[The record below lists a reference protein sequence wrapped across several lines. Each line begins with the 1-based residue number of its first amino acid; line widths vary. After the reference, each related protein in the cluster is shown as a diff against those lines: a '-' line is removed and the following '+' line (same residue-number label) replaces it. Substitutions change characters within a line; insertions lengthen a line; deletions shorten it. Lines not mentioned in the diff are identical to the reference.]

1 MSSKLSN
8 FQCPGYQ
15 WSERWHT
22 SKLPMATVEGK
33 KKTTS
38 EDDMGWPSYVVP
50 VVGSAI
56 VSTLAFLLGS
66 LGYSYLWIIIIIA
79 LSVTKS
85 YLWKKREKKL
95 LGLRATAI
103 RERDVV
109 MAQLQDLPAW
119 VQFPDTE
126 RVEWMNKVIHQLWP
140 YIGEYAKVFMTD
152 FVIPQVKA
160 QMPSMFKNFKFTKMD
175 MGDIPCRVGGIKVYT
190 TNVGRDRIIVDMDVA
205 YAGDADFIVSC
216 CGFTGGMNNLQ
227 FSGKLRAV
235 LKPLLPY
242 PPMVGGVSGSFLE
255 MPKIDFNLTGMGEM
269 VELPGLMNA
278 IRSVVNSQVAALCV
292 LPNEIVVPLAPNV
305 DVTKLFFPEP
315 DGVIR
320 LKIIEAKNLENRDI
334 SFIRKGKSDP
344 YCEIQVG
351 SQFLKT
357 RTIDN
362 DLNPVWNEYFE
373 AVVDQAHGQKLRIE
387 LFDEDQGQDEELGR
401 LSIDLK
407 DIQAKGSVDNWF
419 PLEGCKHGDLHLKA
433 TWMNL
438 SKDRRNLE
446 KQQWESEWLQADK
459 PIHPAL
465 LMVFVDSISDL
476 PYPKSKLEPSP
487 FVEVTLGKNAQRTPV
502 KVKTVNPL
510 YQSKFLFFVRHPE
523 GQELKFEAI
532 DDGTRRVLGT
542 LTMPLNQLIK
552 EPQLEYYQQTFM
564 LTLGVHQSP
573 IVLTVRLRALTKGER
588 KAGGNSVLDNDTL
601 MEYANA
607 VHIER
612 APRTDGT
619 PKKREMN
626 GGDSVAVEPAKT
638 VNPSPGLLDPETK
651 LNAEEITMLR
661 SESATSIN
669 TSSGR
674 SSRLGRVFQTKH
686 EKSSKTR
693 GNQPRGELE
702 MSIRYAD
709 ATRKLVIQVLRAKQ
723 LLPWDKA
730 GDCDPYATVKLISIE
745 NSKDVQKRKTAVVKG
760 STNPSF
766 DNHFEFDVNP
776 SDLHNYRLQI
786 CVKDDTNY
794 GAFSAKPILGQ
805 IDIRLST
812 LNNWTLPQQWVRL
825 EAERI

>member
-1 MSSKLSN
+1 MDLEEPRVGTDLVNFMRPTTTKADVSKTC
-8 FQCPGYQ
+8 Q
-15 WSERWHT
+15 T
-22 SKLPMATVEGK
+22 GK
-33 KKTTS
+33 PV
-38 EDDMGWPSYVVP
+38 DDMGLASYVVP
-50 VVGSAI
+50 IVGSAA
-56 VSTLAFLLGS
+56 VSTLAFFLGA
-66 LGYSYLWIIIIIA
+66 LGYSFLWIIIIIA

-85 YLWKKREKKL
+85 YLWKKREKRL
-95 LGLRATAI
+95 LGLRATAT

-126 RVEWMNKVIHQLWP
+126 RVEWMN
-140 YIGEYAKVFMTD
+140 
-152 FVIPQVKA
+152 KA

-190 TNVGRDRIIVDMDVA
+190 TNVGRDRIIVDMEVA
-205 YAGDADFIVSC
+205 YAGDADFTVSC

-401 LSIDLK
+401 LSIELK
-407 DIQAKGSVDNWF
+407 DIQARGSVDNWF

-438 SKDRRNLE
+438 SKDRRHLE

-465 LMVFVDSISDL
+465 LMVYVDSVSDL
-476 PYPKSKLEPSP
+476 PIS
-487 FVEVTLGKNAQRTPV
+487 
-502 KVKTVNPL
+502 
-510 YQSKFLFFVRHPE
+510 FVRGRYSNSRSASNFGKIPWLLSVRMFIVRTYWYHVIRS
-523 GQELKFEAI
+523 GGICLTS
-532 DDGTRRVLGT
+532 GRRVL
-542 LTMPLNQLIK
+542 
-552 EPQLEYYQQTFM
+552 
-564 LTLGVHQSP
+564 
-573 IVLTVRLRALTKGER
+573 R
-588 KAGGNSVLDNDTL
+588 KSYGKLSGMELDT
-601 MEYANA
+601 
-607 VHIER
+607 
-612 APRTDGT
+612 
-619 PKKREMN
+619 
-626 GGDSVAVEPAKT
+626 
-638 VNPSPGLLDPETK
+638 
-651 LNAEEITMLR
+651 
-661 SESATSIN
+661 
-669 TSSGR
+669 
-674 SSRLGRVFQTKH
+674 
-686 EKSSKTR
+686 
-693 GNQPRGELE
+693 
-702 MSIRYAD
+702 
-709 ATRKLVIQVLRAKQ
+709 
-723 LLPWDKA
+723 
-730 GDCDPYATVKLISIE
+730 
-745 NSKDVQKRKTAVVKG
+745 
-760 STNPSF
+760 
-766 DNHFEFDVNP
+766 
-776 SDLHNYRLQI
+776 
-786 CVKDDTNY
+786 
-794 GAFSAKPILGQ
+794 
-805 IDIRLST
+805 
-812 LNNWTLPQQWVRL
+812 
-825 EAERI
+825 

>member
-1 MSSKLSN
+1 MFSKVSED
-8 FQCPGYQ
+8 QCPGYQ
-15 WSERWHT
+15 LSDRWHARN
-22 SKLPMATVEGK
+22 LPLAAMVEGK
-33 KKTTS
+33 PSTTS
-38 EDDMGWPSYVVP
+38 EPVDDMGWSSYVVP
-50 VVGSAI
+50 VVGSAL
-56 VSTLAFLLGS
+56 VSTL
-66 LGYSYLWIIIIIA
+66 I
-79 LSVTKS
+79 
-85 YLWKKREKKL
+85 
-95 LGLRATAI
+95 GLRATAT

-140 YIGEYAKVFMTD
+140 YIGEYAKVFMAD
-152 FVIPQVKA
+152 FIIPQVKA

-190 TNVGRDRIIVDMDVA
+190 TNVGRDRIIVDMEVA
-205 YAGDADFIVSC
+205 YAGDADFTVSC

-401 LSIDLK
+401 LSIELK
-407 DIQAKGSVDNWF
+407 DIQARGSVDNWF

-438 SKDRRNLE
+438 SKDRRHLE

-465 LMVFVDSISDL
+465 LMVYVDSVSDL

-532 DDGTRRVLGT
+532 DDGTRRVLGS
-542 LTMPLNQLIK
+542 LSIPLNQIIK
-552 EPQLEYYQQTFM
+552 EPEMEFYQQTFM
-564 LTLGVHQSP
+564 LTLGVHQCP
-573 IVLTVRLRALTKGER
+573 IVLTVRLRGFVPAGEIPAGAKQREDNGEIALTQGVR
-588 KAGGNSVLDNDTL
+588 KTGGNGVLDNDTL

-612 APRTDGT
+612 APRTDVT
-619 PKKREMN
+619 PSKQAMN
-626 GGDSVAVEPAKT
+626 GDSMAVEPAKT

-651 LNAEEITMLR
+651 LNAEEITILR
-661 SESATSIN
+661 SESINSIN

-674 SSRLGRVFQTKH
+674 SSRLGRVFTAKH
-686 EKSSKTR
+686 EKHKSR
-693 GNQPRGELE
+693 GNQPRGEVE

-709 ATRKLVIQVLRAKQ
+709 ATRKLVVQVLRAKQ

-730 GDCDPYATVKLISIE
+730 GDCDPYANVKLISLE

-760 STNPSF
+760 TVNPSF
-766 DNHFEFDVNP
+766 DNHFEFDVDP
-776 SDLHNYRLQI
+776 GDLHNYKLQI

-794 GAFSAKPILGQ
+794 GAFSSKPILGQ
-805 IDIRLST
+805 IDIRLSS
-812 LNNWTLPQQWVRL
+812 LDNWSLPQQWIRL
-825 EAERI
+825 EAERV